1 MRRGCAHIASA
12 GSRNHCDHGCGKD
25 AHKEDKLVLEEPA
38 VGVFSL
44 RHIYHICNPGKY
56 LSTKLRTSLRVFVGA
71 WVNLEK

>member
-1 MRRGCAHIASA
+1 
-12 GSRNHCDHGCGKD
+12 
-25 AHKEDKLVLEEPA
+25 VLEEPA